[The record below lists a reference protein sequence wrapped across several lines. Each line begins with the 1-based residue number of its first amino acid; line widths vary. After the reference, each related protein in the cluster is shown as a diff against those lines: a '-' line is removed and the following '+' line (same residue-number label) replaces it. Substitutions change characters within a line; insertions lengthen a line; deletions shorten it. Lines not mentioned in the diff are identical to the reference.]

1 MEWIAYKLSV
11 KVLYE
16 KPVADEY
23 FQMKCLP
30 RIDETQK
37 IVELK
42 EEIRPRD
49 CMVKKRMDDAKNQY
63 ILGYMAKAHSEI
75 TYEAEGTVQIQ
86 KYNRKP
92 ESREMLYRISSPY
105 TEIGQN
111 LGEWYGELNLPEG
124 EIRDR
129 ALWIA
134 GFVKRKM
141 KKREETEREGLLTAD
156 QAAGRG
162 YGSTRDFAQIMLAL
176 CRMDGMTARYVTGI
190 LPGKTQLH
198 AWVEVQEENGIFYGV
213 DPEFGI
219 PVTESYIVF
228 CQGRDA
234 RECTLLVSGS
244 TEGKDENVQISVEA
258 VPVEKKE
265 YALLPESGNIHWMAR
280 KMAVR
285 NSSFQSIPLEHL
297 NRVMSSLEFTILSVL
312 KDRSVIE
319 GTENR
324 LYVRD
329 ISQWLNVPAGRLS
342 PVFTRLEEA
351 GYILWESDERA
362 GASYVMLTDY
372 GKKKLEEQQDIT
384 LRFYEHVIERFGREK
399 ARELD
404 KLMLELESVLRDEL
418 KLMNDQ
424 KEGGKTDE

>member
-23 FQMKCLP
+23 FQMKCLS

-134 GFVKRKM
+134 GFVKRKL

-156 QAAGRG
+156 QANALNG
-162 YGSTRDFAQIMLAL
+162 Y
-176 CRMDGMTARYVTGI
+176 
-190 LPGKTQLH
+190 LH
-198 AWVEVQEENGIFYGV
+198 
-213 DPEFGI
+213 
-219 PVTESYIVF
+219 
-228 CQGRDA
+228 
-234 RECTLLVSGS
+234 
-244 TEGKDENVQISVEA
+244 
-258 VPVEKKE
+258 
-265 YALLPESGNIHWMAR
+265 M
-280 KMAVR
+280 
-285 NSSFQSIPLEHL
+285 
-297 NRVMSSLEFTILSVL
+297 
-312 KDRSVIE
+312 
-319 GTENR
+319 
-324 LYVRD
+324 
-329 ISQWLNVPAGRLS
+329 
-342 PVFTRLEEA
+342 
-351 GYILWESDERA
+351 
-362 GASYVMLTDY
+362 
-372 GKKKLEEQQDIT
+372 
-384 LRFYEHVIERFGREK
+384 RFY
-399 ARELD
+399 
-404 KLMLELESVLRDEL
+404 RDEL
-418 KLMNDQ
+418 NDAGHYGNPQHTKENKAEDGTVTVTRPYVAYGYTTAYPRDAYMGLFISDLHFYARSWTQDGDETKTPRITAMTVVLTVAKRDANDQ
-424 KEGGKTDE
+424 IVPLCTQKAIVQLPGEPVILYEPGTWDGKASSES

>member
-134 GFVKRKM
+134 GFVKRKL

-162 YGSTRDFAQIMLAL
+162 YAGSLPYGRDDRPL
-176 CRMDGMTARYVTGI
+176 CDGDPSGENTASCLGRSTGREWYFLWCGSGI
-190 LPGKTQLH
+190 WNPGNGELHRFLPGKR
-198 AWVEVQEENGIFYGV
+198 
-213 DPEFGI
+213 
-219 PVTESYIVF
+219 
-228 CQGRDA
+228 CQRVH
-234 RECTLLVSGS
+234 TSG
-244 TEGKDENVQISVEA
+244 KRQ
-258 VPVEKKE
+258 
-265 YALLPESGNIHWMAR
+265 H
-280 KMAVR
+280 
-285 NSSFQSIPLEHL
+285 
-297 NRVMSSLEFTILSVL
+297 
-312 KDRSVIE
+312 
-319 GTENR
+319 
-324 LYVRD
+324 
-329 ISQWLNVPAGRLS
+329 
-342 PVFTRLEEA
+342 
-351 GYILWESDERA
+351 
-362 GASYVMLTDY
+362 
-372 GKKKLEEQQDIT
+372 
-384 LRFYEHVIERFGREK
+384 GRE
-399 ARELD
+399 
-404 KLMLELESVLRDEL
+404 
-418 KLMNDQ
+418 
-424 KEGGKTDE
+424 G